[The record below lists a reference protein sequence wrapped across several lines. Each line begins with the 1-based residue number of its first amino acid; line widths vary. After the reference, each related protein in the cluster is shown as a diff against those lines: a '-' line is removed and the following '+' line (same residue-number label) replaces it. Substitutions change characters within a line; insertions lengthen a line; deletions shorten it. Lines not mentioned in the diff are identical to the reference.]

1 MEMNLFEI
9 EHLRCSYDKHYCEG
23 RSKVVLE
30 IDHIQIPQGK
40 RVFIVGESGIGKS
53 TILETLGMMNNTI
66 VPDEDTRFLFTDET
80 GMQTDLKA
88 LWKRGSDGT
97 LSSFRRGH
105 YSFIFQSTN
114 LMRNFT
120 AFENIAFT
128 RMLQGFTQFSCFQ
141 RARKILEELGLEH
154 VDERRFAQ
162 ELSGGQ
168 QQRLAFARAI
178 IPEFT
183 VLFGDEPTGNLDAE
197 NAHRVMSIL
206 SDRLQANSTA
216 SAIIVSHDMHLAV
229 QFADVIIKIRKCIRP
244 KTHEDDEDITYGRI
258 DEACVY
264 TPDSQSGVW
273 TNGTDCYETS
283 AFEDFLRKK

>member
-1 MEMNLFEI
+1 MNLFEI

-88 LWKRGSDGT
+88 LWKKGSDSV
-97 LSSFRRGH
+97 LSKFRRGH

-141 RARKILEELGLEH
+141 RTRKILEELGLEH
-154 VDERRFAQ
+154 VDEQRFAQ

-244 KTHEDDEDITYGRI
+244 KKHEDDEDVTYGRI
-258 DEACVY
+258 DEACVF
-264 TPDSQSGVW
+264 TPDAHEGVW
-273 TNGTDCYETS
+273 TNGTNCYENS